1 MMNTYILILFF
12 AIYSTHSSSQLASTA
27 PIDSSTAVIIDSLL
41 ALSSQYAEGA
51 KLDSAVLYANEV
63 YDISENLNYSI
74 GMAQSRYSL
83 GYAYDLGG
91 QLDKAV
97 EHYESARLLFDVI
110 DNKTE
115 VANCMN
121 AKGVAASFKGDY
133 DIALTYLLPT
143 IAYCEDHGISDVL
156 INALNNTGVIYR
168 ITDRLNEAIRIYS
181 KTLALS
187 KETDNK
193 SMIGTSY
200 HNLGVAYNFLNQPI
214 EAISYL
220 DSAIATYQ
228 LIEDAFEQAR
238 SIVARGETYYLSLK
252 DYDHA
257 REDFQSVLQLI
268 EKSGDQ
274 EVLLKTY
281 LLLAQNERDSRRYSK
296 SEDYFLVGL
305 ELIEGTD
312 RNDLK
317 SEYYLEMVELYETQ
331 GDINQSYSLLQK
343 HLELYKI
350 IQSGERMSAIAELQT
365 KYETTQKE
373 QEIKLLST
381 QNDLQKI
388 RLTTSRNTVII
399 LVGGII
405 LLGGLIYRLWILNQQ
420 VQQSRD
426 EKDTLLRE
434 IHHRVKNNLQVI
446 SALLTLQST
455 HLKDAQA
462 KTALQEGQDRVQ
474 SMALIHKD
482 LYQHDNLKGVNTKDY
497 FVQLIDNLLRSYKID
512 ESKVQLVID
521 IQEINLDVDSMI
533 PMGLMV
539 NELISNALKHA
550 FHNTDN
556 GIISI
561 SLKEESNMLKMI
573 ISDNGV
579 GVLDIDRM
587 KSQSF
592 GYSLVQSFARKLD
605 AELSFDSQNGLKIQ
619 LEIKN
624 YKKV

>member
-27 PIDSSTAVIIDSLL
+27 PIDSSTTVIIDSLL

-74 GMAQSRYSL
+74 GMAHSRYSL